1 MAPLSALVQGV
12 CRMTNVDAPPKVSGL
27 TASSRRVAGPPKFW
41 AGLWRLAD
49 PKISLASM
57 ASLFLGA
64 CAAGREGP
72 LSPLWLSL
80 TVLGIFFLE
89 VAKNASGE
97 LFDLD
102 SGTDLAVA
110 PEDRSLFSGGKRV
123 LVDGLLT
130 RGQTKAIAAVS
141 YLLGILTGLA
151 IVGGRERDVLWVGL
165 AGVACAYFY
174 HAPPLKLSYRGL
186 GELAVA
192 ICYGPLICAG
202 TYLVQRG
209 RISSDVLLL
218 SVPLGLLIA
227 AFLWINEFPD
237 YRADLGAG
245 KRTLVVLLGRRRA
258 SRVFAWI
265 LSASTVLLALL
276 PWAGL
281 PPTVLF
287 GLLGIVPGMVA
298 SRIVLHS
305 PERSSSLIPA
315 QALTLASF
323 LLMALGSG
331 LGLMLGAP

>member
-1 MAPLSALVQGV
+1 
-12 CRMTNVDAPPKVSGL
+12 MTSVAAPPEASGL
-27 TASSRRVAGPPKFW
+27 AASSRVSGPPKFW

-72 LSPLWLSL
+72 LSPLWLAL

-110 PEDRSLFSGGKRV
+110 PEDRSPFSGGKRV

-130 RGQTKAIAAVS
+130 RGQTKAIAGVS

-151 IVGGRERDVLWVGL
+151 IAGGRERNVLWLGL

-174 HAPPLKLSYRGL
+174 HAPPFKLSYRGL

-192 ICYGPLICAG
+192 VCYGPLICAG

-209 RISSDVLLL
+209 RVSSDVLLL

-237 YRADLGAG
+237 YRADLASG
-245 KRTLVVLLGRRRA
+245 KRTLVVLLGRRRS
-258 SRVFAWI
+258 SRVFASLI
-265 LSASTVLLALL
+265 ATATVLLALL
-276 PWAGL
+276 PLAGL
-281 PPTVLF
+281 PPAVLF
-287 GLLGIVPGMVA
+287 GLISLLPGILA
-298 SRIVLHS
+298 SRIVLLS
-305 PERSSSLIPA
+305 PEQTASLIPA
-315 QALTLASF
+315 QALTLATF

-331 LGLMLGAP
+331 MGMALSAG